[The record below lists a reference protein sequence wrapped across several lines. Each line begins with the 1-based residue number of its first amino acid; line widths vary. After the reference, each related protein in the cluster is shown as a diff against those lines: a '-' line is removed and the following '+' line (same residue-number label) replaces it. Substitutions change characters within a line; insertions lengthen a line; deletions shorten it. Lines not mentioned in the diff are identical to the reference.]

1 MTKNIENRNMKLMED
16 IISYLQKQG
25 MFDAVYLY
33 VNGHRYSNEKKSDT
47 DIEKAT
53 KYGAYYDNGEY
64 DVTEYIKYNNP
75 EILTMAFEGS
85 LYQEYNG
92 TYGSYKAE
100 NEIRKICD
108 KYGLYPEQGYAWSLA
123 VYE

>member
-33 VNGHRYSNEKKSDT
+33 VNGHRYSKEKKSNT

-53 KYGAYYDNGEY
+53 KYGTYYDNGEY

-85 LYQEYNG
+85 LYEEYNG
-92 TYGSYKAE
+92 NYGSYKAE
-100 NEIRKICD
+100 NDIRKICE